1 MRDTAGAD
9 GTGGFPIFW
18 RGKVDEGMEERKVLH
33 HAFRLELE
41 DGLSL
46 KGDVRVRED
55 GGCKPV
61 ILFSHGFKGFKDWGF
76 MPYAAE
82 RLALQDFAVITFNY
96 SCNGVNVTDFDEL
109 EKFARNTHTREL
121 ADLDV
126 VLSAVL
132 EERLPL
138 SRMIDHGQVFLLG
151 HSRGGGNSV
160 LFAAEHPERIHG
172 VVTWNG
178 IADCNLFTAEFC
190 EQVLREGVGYVD
202 NARTKQKMPIAASFF
217 EDLDRNR
224 ERFDIKAKA
233 AALETPVLFI
243 QGDRD
248 SERIWTGFEQLRAAV
263 PRHRFAVLE
272 GANHTFGA
280 VHPFAGT
287 TEDLERAIDRT
298 TAFFASLRDDEEAG

>member
-1 MRDTAGAD
+1 
-9 GTGGFPIFW
+9 
-18 RGKVDEGMEERKVLH
+18 MEERKVLQQS
-33 HAFRLELE
+33 FRLELE

-55 GGCKPV
+55 GGRKPV

-82 RLALQDFAVITFNY
+82 KLALQEFAVITFNY
-96 SCNGVNVTDFDEL
+96 SCNGVDVTDFDEL
-109 EKFARNTHTREL
+109 ERFAQNTYSREL
-121 ADLDV
+121 ADLEA

-138 SRMIDHGQVFLLG
+138 AGLMDRGQVFLLG

-160 LFAAEHPERIHG
+160 LFAAEHPDRIHG

-178 IADCNLFTAEFC
+178 IADCDLFTAEFR

-233 AALETPVLFI
+233 AVMGTPVLFI

-248 SERIWTGFEQLRAAV
+248 SERIWTGFEQLRAAA

-287 TEDLERAIDRT
+287 TEDLERAIERT
-298 TAFFASLRDDEEAG
+298 GAFFASLRVKSEES